1 MIELKTLSDAPPRQ
15 GLGVN
20 IYRAFGKRLFDVVV
34 ALTALIVL
42 SPVLLVIAG
51 SIAVLL
57 GRPVLFRQQRAGTKG
72 EPFTLLKFRTMRDDC
87 DGSGEPLPDSE
98 RLPPFGQFL
107 RSSSLDEL
115 PNLWNVLRGE
125 MSIVG
130 PRPLLVEYL
139 GQYTTEQMRRHDIRS
154 GITGWAQVNGRN
166 CQGWEERFQLDVW
179 YVDNCSLG
187 LDIRILALTLKTVA
201 RRDGVR
207 AVGHATMPAFKGS
220 AR

>member
-1 MIELKTLSDAPPRQ
+1 MIELKTPADARPRQ

-20 IYRAFGKRLFDVVV
+20 IYRALGKRLFDIVV

-42 SPVLLVIAG
+42 SSVLLVIAG
-51 SIAVLL
+51 LIAVFL
-57 GRPVLFRQQRAGTKG
+57 GRPVLFRQRRAGTRG
-72 EPFTLLKFRTMRDDC
+72 EPFTLLKFRTMREDC
-87 DGSGEPLPDSE
+87 NGNGEPLPDGQ

-115 PNLWNVLRGE
+115 PNLWNVIRGE

-139 GQYTTEQMRRHDIRS
+139 GRYTTEQMRRHDIRG

-166 CQGWEERFQLDVW
+166 CQRWEERFQLDAW
-179 YVDNCSLG
+179 YVDNCSFG
-187 LDIRILALTLKTVA
+187 LDIRILALTLWTVA

-207 AVGHATMPAFKGS
+207 AAGHATMPIFKGS
-220 AR
+220 TR